1 MASRPGLQARTAPGG
16 AHAGARQELRSP
28 AAPWASAILAN
39 AAMSITSPRAVG
51 STPAA
56 RRQRS
61 ASAALPAQPASAAR
75 SVLRRWAKA
84 ASITAKTCSR
94 VAVVTG
100 GSRRVKATSPEWILG
115 AGQKTFMPIT
125 PALRM
130 LLYQAA
136 LTDGTP

>member
-1 MASRPGLQARTAPGG
+1 MAWRRPAPRGG
-16 AHAGARQELRSP
+16 AREKRCTGAWKTLHAGSARR
-28 AAPWASAILAN
+28 ASAILAK
-39 AAMSITSPRAVG
+39 AATSITSPRALG

-56 RRQRS
+56 TRQRS
-61 ASAALPAQPASAAR
+61 ASAPLPAQPDNAAR
-75 SVLRRWAKA
+75 RVLRRWAKA
-84 ASITAKTCSR
+84 ASMTAKTSSR
-94 VAVVTG
+94 LALVSG
-100 GSRRVKATSPEWILG
+100 GSRRVKATRPDEILG